1 MFYVHEVVHVA
12 ITLGMSV
19 AKISKVDVMSAIQP
33 DDMVFLGHRIMEH
46 QYSSNL
52 REKIASRAIA
62 CAKKPTIKFDYDHRW
77 KKTHYSSRNKKIS
90 FRTNCETFANMI
102 VFGKQESTQAEG
114 TAKAVKGKRSFKD
127 FVGCRDKFICV

>member
-1 MFYVHEVVHVA
+1 MPYSHVMVYVGAQKKDKGVTVHEVVHVA

-62 CAKKPTIKFDYDHRW
+62 CAKKPTIKFDYDHR
-77 KKTHYSSRNKKIS
+77 
-90 FRTNCETFANMI
+90 
-102 VFGKQESTQAEG
+102 
-114 TAKAVKGKRSFKD
+114 
-127 FVGCRDKFICV
+127 

>member
-1 MFYVHEVVHVA
+1 MA

-62 CAKKPTIKFDYDHRW
+62 CAKKPTIKFDYDHRL
-77 KKTHYSSRNKKIS
+77 KRSHVAVREIKIS
-90 FRTNCETFANMI
+90 LLEQIARPLLT
-102 VFGKQESTQAEG
+102 
-114 TAKAVKGKRSFKD
+114 
-127 FVGCRDKFICV
+127 